1 MSHLKIFMLTRDDYY
16 FIIDKN
22 VLRKSAFFSEIFK
35 RSHNYGTLK
44 NPIFLQN
51 VESRYFKYAKKYL
64 HLYENKSDSFNE
76 DLTIEDDEIFYNED
90 DNYFFSKFLNEEDN
104 DKDLLK
110 TLKFL
115 QLPNM
120 VKKLE
125 YYNLMKK

>member
-1 MSHLKIFMLTRDDYY
+1 MSSIKIFMLTRDDYY

-22 VLRKSAFFSEIFK
+22 VLRKSAFFSEIFN

-64 HLYENKSDSFNE
+64 HLFENKSDSFSEEIATE
-76 DLTIEDDEIFYNED
+76 DGEIFYTEND
-90 DNYFFSKFLNEEDN
+90 KYFFSKFLNEDDN
-104 DKDLLK
+104 DKKLLK

-115 QLPNM
+115 QIPNL

>member
-1 MSHLKIFMLTRDDYY
+1 MSHVKIFMLTRDDYY

-22 VLRKSAFFSEIFK
+22 VLRKSVFFSDIFK
-35 RSHNYGTLK
+35 RSHSYGTLK

-64 HLYENKSDSFNE
+64 HIFENKCDSFSE
-76 DLTIEDDEIFYNED
+76 ETEVTEGELFYTEND
-90 DNYFFSKFLNEEDN
+90 KYFFSTFLNEADN
-104 DKDLLK
+104 NEDLLK

-115 QLPNM
+115 QITNL